1 VTGARVRRV
10 SRRGLVASSA
20 AGAVALAAGK
30 GAVPAAAMVATPVA
44 SPVSAV
50 ETGAIQFHAGFL
62 WGTASAAHQ
71 VEGAVTQDGRG
82 PSIWDTFSHTPG
94 KTFNGDTGDIA
105 CDQYNRYEADF
116 DLMAELGF
124 PAYRFSIAWP
134 RIQPTGEGPVNQ
146 LGLDH
151 YQRLVDALLERG
163 ISPVVTIYHW
173 DLPQAL
179 EDRGGWTARETAD
192 RYADYAAIVYE
203 ALADRVPHFLCL
215 NEPSSQALIGYGLG
229 EIAPGRTSRSD
240 ALHATH
246 YQLLGQGLAVQ
257 AMRAHQRPE
266 AKIGTTLALWDVQP
280 ASERPADVEAAQL
293 FDGDWNRM
301 YLDPIFTG
309 HYPADML
316 ANYAETI
323 DLSFIRDEDLATIA
337 TPLDFLGVNYYTNRV
352 VAADAQSPSGY
363 TVVTPIAPPLR
374 TTPTGVNPPSGG
386 VSSVGWLYWP
396 QGMTDVLL
404 RVRNEYTSI
413 PLYITETGW
422 AWDDYVDPAGQ
433 VKDPERIACLDG
445 YLRAAHAAMAQGVDL
460 RGVIIWCFQDNFAS
474 SMGYAK
480 RFGLVWTDFATQQRI
495 PKQSALWYRDVIAAN
510 GLAAAD

>member
-1 VTGARVRRV
+1 MTEVGARRI
-10 SRRGLVASSA
+10 SRRGLVTSSA
-20 AGAVALAAGK
+20 AGTVALTAGH
-30 GAVPAAAMVATPVA
+30 GPVPAAAMVTTPVA
-44 SPVSAV
+44 SPTGAV
-50 ETGAIQFHAGFL
+50 EAGPIRFPNGFL

-71 VEGAVTQDGRG
+71 VEGAVSRDGRA

-105 CDQYNRYEADF
+105 CDQYTRYEADF

-124 PAYRFSIAWP
+124 PAYRFSISWS
-134 RIQPTGEGPVNQ
+134 RIQPMGEGPVNQ
-146 LGLDH
+146 PGLDH

-163 ISPVVTIYHW
+163 ISPFVTIYHW

-179 EDRGGWTARETAD
+179 EDRGGWTARETAE
-192 RYADYAAIVYE
+192 RYAEFAAIVYG

-215 NEPSSQALIGYGLG
+215 NEPSSQALIDYGLG
-229 EIAPGRTSRSD
+229 EIAPGRTSRGD
-240 ALHATH
+240 ALRATH

-257 AMRAHQRPE
+257 AMRAHHRPE

-280 ASERPADVEAAQL
+280 ASDQPADVAAARL

-309 HYPADML
+309 RYPADML
-316 ANYAETI
+316 ANYAETV
-323 DLSFIRDEDLATIA
+323 DLSFIRDGDLPIIA
-337 TPLDFLGVNYYTNRV
+337 SPLDFLGVNYYTNRV
-352 VAADAQSPSGY
+352 VSADPRSPSGY
-363 TVVTPIAPPLR
+363 TVVAPIAPPLR
-374 TTPTGVNPPSGG
+374 TTPTGVEPPSGG

-396 QGMTDVLL
+396 QGMTTVLL
-404 RVRNEYTSI
+404 RVRDEYTRI
-413 PLYITETGW
+413 PLYVTETGW
-422 AWDDYVDPAGQ
+422 AWDDYVDPAGE

-445 YLRAAHAAMAQGVDL
+445 YLRAAHAAITQGVDL
-460 RGVIIWCFQDNFAS
+460 RGLIVWCFQDNFAS
-474 SMGYAK
+474 SMGYSK